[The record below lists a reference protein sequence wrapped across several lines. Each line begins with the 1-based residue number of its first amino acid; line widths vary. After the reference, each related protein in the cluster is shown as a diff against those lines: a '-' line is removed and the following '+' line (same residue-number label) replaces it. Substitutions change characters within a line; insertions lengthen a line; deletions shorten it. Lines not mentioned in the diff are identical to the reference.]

1 MSESKPSLAEIDGK
15 ASFDHQKKLAR
26 HIHRKTTRVSR
37 PHTEDN
43 PLIGYL
49 EQEKR
54 KQLAPIHGD
63 KAVSRGK
70 LAQGITKLA
79 EDDYETRMK
88 FQITHDEDQAKIR
101 AGERDV
107 LLSEAFNRQRFLE
120 SVQNIIDRNERN
132 PDKATPT
139 SLLFEDL
146 DRFKI
151 INDSFGHPFG
161 DLLLKLASRANS
173 RSLLRRTD
181 IHARYGGE
189 ELTDLLDDTDLLG
202 AIAVAMRIQEN
213 YQLTLADANHR
224 EGVEDLIPEGYA
236 FPEGFDPYQTISFG
250 LAALEPGHTA
260 KDFLEA
266 GDKAMYKAKEV
277 RHMEQ
282 DLGIKGEGS
291 TGKIAINTG
300 QKIYVINADV
310 KLVSDQLQKLD
321 LTDDT
326 GLDSWLSIAVGQST
340 TGFKDAKAYISSL
353 EKKESAV
360 RNAVKF
366 MLKSNTQPDVIK
378 KELAVYLKIP
388 TTP

>member
-1 MSESKPSLAEIDGK
+1 MFESKPSRAEIDGK
-15 ASFDHQKKLAR
+15 ASAVHLKKLS
-26 HIHRKTTRVSR
+26 HHSHRKTTRTSIQS
-37 PHTEDN
+37 TEAN

-54 KQLAPIHGD
+54 KLLTPVHGD
-63 KAVSRGK
+63 KAVAKGK
-70 LAQGITKLA
+70 LAEGIKLLA
-79 EDDYETRMK
+79 ENDYENRM
-88 FQITHDEDQAKIR
+88 QIQASREMDHAKIR
-101 AGERDV
+101 AGEKDI
-107 LLSEAFNRQRFLE
+107 LLTDAFNRGKFVE
-120 SVQNIIDRNERN
+120 TIQNVIARNERN
-132 PDKATPT
+132 PDKSTPT

-161 DLLLKLASRANS
+161 DLLLKLASRANA
-173 RSLLRRTD
+173 RSLHRRTD
-181 IHARYGGE
+181 VHARYGGE

-202 AIAVAMRIQEN
+202 AITVAMRIQEN

-224 EGVEDLIPEGYA
+224 EGIEDLIPDGFK
-236 FPEGFDPYQTISFG
+236 FPEGFNPYQTISFG

-260 KDFLEA
+260 KDFIEA

-300 QKIYVINADV
+300 EKIYVINTDV
-310 KLVSDQLQKLD
+310 KLVSAQLQKLD

-326 GLDSWLSIAVGQST
+326 GLESWLSIAVGQST
-340 TGFKDAKAYISSL
+340 AGFKDAQAYISSL
-353 EKKESAV
+353 QKKESAM

-378 KELAVYLKIP
+378 RELAVYLKIP
-388 TTP
+388 LSA